1 MLTWLKQPGK
11 PRAGQ
16 DRKPLHS
23 STPWPWLTGTGYMLQ
38 PQPFSPSPGVLG
50 AEHAE
55 GYGKGMLATGALQQ
69 HRLLPCPQGHGVLAA
84 AGVTSYHCRANRVK
98 ERDRKKQYVCL
109 PQHSPVQWGTGVR
122 LAPRHIPAVLYCS
135 AWAEGDIKS
144 CFLPDAKW
152 DLFISHLSFLP
163 FTPSMAP
170 GPSAS
175 WTLITT
181 YPAPF
186 CPLA

>member
-1 MLTWLKQPGK
+1 MLTWLKYPGK
-11 PRAGQ
+11 TRAGQ
-16 DRKPLHS
+16 NQKPLHS

-38 PQPFSPSPGVLG
+38 PQPFSPSP
-50 AEHAE
+50 
-55 GYGKGMLATGALQQ
+55 TGALSSSTG
-69 HRLLPCPQGHGVLAA
+69 C
-84 AGVTSYHCRANRVK
+84 
-98 ERDRKKQYVCL
+98 
-109 PQHSPVQWGTGVR
+109 SP
-122 LAPRHIPAVLYCS
+122 APRAMGFWLLLVSLHITAEQTGSRRETGKTVCMPVSTQSCTVGNRGALRTQARPRVLYYS

-144 CFLPDAKW
+144 CFLPDVRW
-152 DLFISHLSFLP
+152 DLFISHLSFVA